1 MDEWISFLKER
12 TSQETR
18 PQKSETPDAI
28 SRTDVW
34 IYGYEK
40 RKKNEDDDV
49 EDPDL
54 VKEVK
59 KYKKE
64 QGQQKCSITDD
75 AVVKVLGPDPR
86 GRVRGMGFGATVSK
100 IEGQVRVRDQFN
112 RLENEIIE
120 LKNQMTDLLTR
131 IVKGRLIL
139 RRKTKCPIFC

>member
-18 PQKSETPDAI
+18 GKCQKFKEMRATQTLVHRTSRKSFACIEDELPQKSETPDAI

-64 QGQQKCSITDD
+64 QGQQKCSIKDD
-75 AVVKVLGPDPR
+75 AVVKVLG
-86 GRVRGMGFGATVSK
+86 
-100 IEGQVRVRDQFN
+100 
-112 RLENEIIE
+112 
-120 LKNQMTDLLTR
+120 
-131 IVKGRLIL
+131 
-139 RRKTKCPIFC
+139 RRS